1 MELEFAER
9 VEDALMKTGREHSQ
23 GITMWNQPGWA
34 FWDVA
39 KIFVKSGKG
48 GNGCKSFHREK
59 HMPNMGPDGGDG
71 GHGGDVYLEC
81 APMSNTLK
89 QLRERVHY
97 SAQNGGVGLGDS
109 MRGADGRD
117 KVIRVPPGTVVYVR
131 ERWVPGD
138 DKFGENLPYE
148 QMLIRN
154 EGIKE
159 RRLIGELTQ
168 HGQRLRVAKGGKG
181 GKGNESFKTHR
192 NTAPFFCTHGTPGR
206 GRWLE
211 LELKIIADVGII
223 GVPNAG
229 KSSFLYAVTE
239 KKPRIAAYP
248 FTTTVPNLGYYD
260 YDVHGGI
267 TLCDVPG
274 LIEGASEGRGM
285 GFMFLRHVERC
296 QTLIHVIAG
305 DSEDPIGDFE
315 TIQKELRDY
324 STEVAMKPQVIVVNK
339 CDLPEVQERLP
350 ALMKELRRRC
360 GHTRV
365 FNISAAT
372 RYNTDELMERVYK
385 WHRTVVRK
393 DWDEN
398 GSPASDA
405 AHVVGRREL
414 TQLGGK
420 VEEVGRGEPVEL
432 DKALPTGRRQ
442 KSEFQAKVEW
452 DVIDE
457 AWRVIHPEVEQVA
470 LRTDWTYT
478 GGYDRLN
485 SIMKKTGAS
494 EALKQTG
501 VKEGEIVI
509 VGNTKFSY
517 NPDMIGKEA
526 NMLYGQLELK
536 TVKEEDYKEKNPAR
550 M

>member
-1 MELEFAER
+1 
-9 VEDALMKTGREHSQ
+9 
-23 GITMWNQPGWA
+23 
-34 FWDVA
+34 
-39 KIFVKSGKG
+39 
-48 GNGCKSFHREK
+48 
-59 HMPNMGPDGGDG
+59 
-71 GHGGDVYLEC
+71 
-81 APMSNTLK
+81 
-89 QLRERVHY
+89 
-97 SAQNGGVGLGDS
+97 
-109 MRGADGRD
+109 
-117 KVIRVPPGTVVYVR
+117 
-131 ERWVPGD
+131 
-138 DKFGENLPYE
+138 
-148 QMLIRN
+148 
-154 EGIKE
+154 
-159 RRLIGELTQ
+159 
-168 HGQRLRVAKGGKG
+168 
-181 GKGNESFKTHR
+181 
-192 NTAPFFCTHGTPGR
+192 R

-385 WHRTVVRK
+385 WHQSVVRK
-393 DWDEN
+393 EWDEN

-405 AHVVGRREL
+405 THVVGRREL

-432 DKALPTGRRQ
+432 DKALPSGRRQ

-517 NPDMIGKEA
+517 NPEMVGKEA